1 MDLNRLRHFLHQSR
15 GPGRWLREGAMLF
28 VGALIAAFAVNIFY
42 VPVKL
47 TMGGVSGIASIIYQ
61 LTGKG
66 EFLPFGVM
74 VILLNIPLALLGWRL
89 VGRAFIVRSLV
100 GTLAYSLLIDL
111 TAPTMSRWFIHYINR
126 PLENGGADPLIY
138 CLFGGILYGI
148 GLGLIFRGGF
158 TTGGTDILATVIR
171 RRLKTLRMAQF
182 LMIMDAL
189 IVLASAIAYRDESG
203 PSILMA
209 MYSFIA
215 MYLTSK
221 SMDVLLE
228 GFDYCRAAY
237 IISEKSQEITERLLH
252 QLGRG
257 VTSMAGR
264 GMFTGQPRDVLLCVL
279 SRKQVPQL
287 KMIVSEIDPR
297 AFVIV
302 VEAREVAGEGFGS
315 SSLANLDG

>member
-1 MDLNRLRHFLHQSR
+1 MDLKRLRYLFRQNT
-15 GPGRWLREGAMLF
+15 GPIAWLRQGFLLLT
-28 VGALIAAFAVNIFY
+28 GALIAAFAVNVFY

-74 VILLNIPLALLGWRL
+74 VILLNIPIALLGWKM
-89 VGRAFIVRSLV
+89 VGRHFILRSLI
-100 GTLAYSLLIDL
+100 GTVVYSLLIDL
-111 TAPTMSRWFIHYINR
+111 TAPMMNRWFVHYINR
-126 PLENGGADPLIY
+126 PLETGGADPLIY

-158 TTGGTDILATVIR
+158 TTGGTDILATAVKR
-171 RRLKTLRMAQF
+171 WRKTLSLAQF
-182 LMIMDAL
+182 LMILDAL
-189 IVLASAIAYRDESG
+189 IVITSAIAYRNAEG

-221 SMDVLLE
+221 SMDILLE

-237 IISEKSQEITERLLH
+237 IISQKSGEITKLLLE
-252 QLGRG
+252 QLNRG
-257 VTSMAGR
+257 VTSLAGH
-264 GMFTGQPRDVLLCVL
+264 GMYTGQERDVLLCVL
-279 SRKQVPQL
+279 SRKQVPEL
-287 KMIVSEIDPR
+287 KAIVSAIDPN

-302 VEAREVAGEGFGS
+302 VEAREVVGEGFGNS
-315 SSLANLDG
+315 SAAGMGW